1 MSETQPPVIP
11 AHPDVEIV
19 STERVWNGRCPLD
32 VVRFRH
38 RRFDGS
44 MSGVRTWELWRR
56 GVAMAVLP
64 YDPVADAVVLL
75 EQFRL
80 PALAAG
86 VAPVMTEIPA
96 GFTEPGESPDETA
109 RRECAEEIGLVPDL
123 LEPIGQFVLMPGGC
137 DERIGLYAGR
147 VRAPDTDARGLAN
160 GGGGVAAEHEDIR
173 VRVMPAEAAIASA
186 VAGEIP
192 NSVAAL
198 SLLWLG
204 NRRDWLRERW
214 RDGSS

>member
-1 MSETQPPVIP
+1 MSDI
-11 AHPDVEIV
+11 
-19 STERVWNGRCPLD
+19 
-32 VVRFRH
+32 
-38 RRFDGS
+38 
-44 MSGVRTWELWRR
+44 RTWELWRR

-96 GFTEPGESPDETA
+96 GFAEPGETAAETA
-109 RRECAEEIGLVPDL
+109 RRECAEEIGLVPDR
-123 LEPIGQFVLMPGGC
+123 LEPIGEFVLTPGGC

-147 VRAPDTDARGLAN
+147 VRAPATDAHGLAT
-160 GGGGVAAEHEDIR
+160 GGGGLAAEHEDIR
-173 VRVMPAEAAIASA
+173 ARVWPAGAAIAAA

-198 SLLWLG
+198 GLLWLG
-204 NRRDWLRERW
+204 VRRDWLRDRW
-214 RDGSS
+214 RDGGA